1 MSNEELQGKLKEIQ
15 SEFEYEITSQTSD
28 AKSVGPDHYGH
39 YATILGSNL
48 ANWSFVSASSALQ
61 YSCPQSESDVK
72 DLQAMIDRFNLKP
85 IDTAKEKPL
94 ISAKMPDGT
103 TYSLIE
109 LLKALSNPLM
119 TELLFKTLMQLSK
132 DMHKIQT
139 KIDHL
144 ENILEEEK

>member
-1 MSNEELQGKLKEIQ
+1 MSNKDLQNKLKEIQ
-15 SEFEYEITSQTSD
+15 SEFEYEITSPSD
-28 AKSVGPDHYGH
+28 ASNNTAADQYGH
-39 YATILGSNL
+39 YATILGSSL

-61 YSCPQSESDVK
+61 YSCPQSETDIK
-72 DLQAMIDRFNLKP
+72 DFQNLVDRYRLKP
-85 IDTAKEKPL
+85 VDTSKEKPL
-94 ISAKMPDGT
+94 ISAKLPDGT
-103 TYSLIE
+103 TYSLVE

-144 ENILEEEK
+144 ENILDKEK